1 MLTIHILPY
10 LVLTWMIRASPTVI
24 NLYVP
29 MYVGAEFVGGILGT
43 VGTWIAD
50 GSLAR
55 EVALL
60 AATIPPTV

>member
-1 MLTIHILPY
+1 
-10 LVLTWMIRASPTVI
+10 
-24 NLYVP
+24 
-29 MYVGAEFVGGILGT
+29 MYVGAEFVGGFLGT
-43 VGTWIAD
+43 VGTWIAN